1 MQTEAIPHVRSLAG
15 QIEAIHPVDARL
27 SRFLLDA
34 RCGSLLGDGFEGLRF
49 ATVMDE
55 AAAGVYQLRAHS
67 DAGEIRAL
75 FTAPD
80 SPSVALAA
88 RADTPPEL
96 KGVAA
101 EAALGPLVE
110 IARRLGISGFSIRA
124 IEAVEDSA
132 PARQARRWFTVADQH
147 GEIARFARMVVP
159 EAAYPVAGTE
169 WAIRHPLSA
178 IGSRLPMVGRV
189 SLCVRDL
196 CVSLL
201 HSLRIGDVL
210 LLPLQG
216 IAGTQVSVRWG
227 SCGATCLSARARLEE
242 RSLTFEGEAAMVED
256 DPGGE
261 AALGASLEMGSLAEM
276 ELPVRFELETVAIPL
291 GELHG
296 ISPGYVIELSAP
308 VSQASVRLVACG
320 QTIGHA
326 ELVAVGDRL
335 GARVTRMVIRDE
347 SESSH

>member
-1 MQTEAIPHVRSLAG
+1 MQTEDIPQVRSLAG
-15 QIEAIHPVDARL
+15 QIEAIDPVDARL

-34 RCGSLLGDGFEGLRF
+34 RCVSMLGEGFEDLRF
-49 ATVMDE
+49 SAVMDGSP
-55 AAAGVYQLRAHS
+55 AGVYQLRAHS

-75 FTAPD
+75 FMAPD

-96 KGVAA
+96 KCVAA
-101 EAALGPLVE
+101 EAALGSVVE

-124 IEAVEDSA
+124 IEAIENTG
-132 PARQARRWFTVADQH
+132 PAREARRWFTVANQH
-147 GEIARFARMVVP
+147 GEIARFAGMVVP
-159 EAAYPVAGTE
+159 EAAYPVAGAE
-169 WAIRHPLSA
+169 WAIRHPLGA
-178 IGSRLPMVGRV
+178 IGRRLPMAGRV
-189 SLCVRDL
+189 TLCVRDL

-227 SCGATCLSARARLEE
+227 SCGAKCLSARARLEE
-242 RSLTFEGEAAMVED
+242 RSLTLEGEATMVED

-261 AALGASLEMGSLAEM
+261 AALGASLELGSLAEM

-308 VSQASVRLVACG
+308 VGQASVRLVACG

-326 ELVAVGDRL
+326 ELVAIGDRL